1 MRNLETVREKQPTT
15 QGFTPRN
22 DAIPAVFPKIT
33 LLATRRM
40 NGGRE
45 TLEEGN
51 YIRNL
56 LQDPSAR

>member
-1 MRNLETVREKQPTT
+1 MRDLETVREKEQTT
-15 QGFTPRN
+15 QGFKPRN
-22 DAIPAVFPKIT
+22 YAIPAVFPKIT
-33 LLATRRM
+33 LLVTRRM
-40 NGGRE
+40 NWGRE